1 MLKAKTTNVMRAA
14 ASLHR
19 NNAGIQTFQKVQQP
33 VPLKA
38 LAVHD
43 RACCVQSRKATNGFA
58 QINAQYFNT
67 HENAPLSTYACNNS
81 CGFAG
86 RQFIP
91 IGHG

>member
-1 MLKAKTTNVMRAA
+1 MSVLKAKTTNVMRAA

-43 RACCVQSRKATNGFA
+43 RACCVQSRKATNGLA
-58 QINAQYFNT
+58 QINAQYFDT
-67 HENAPLSTYACNNS
+67 HQNAPLSPPMPATIAAVWREDS
-81 CGFAG
+81 SS
-86 RQFIP
+86 
-91 IGHG
+91 H